1 MLIVL
6 PPSETKVSG
15 GDEGSRLDL
24 GALSFPIQ
32 TPTRALIIEALV
44 ALAADPDASLR
55 ALKLGP
61 KGLAE
66 VARNRELWE
75 APLLPALLR
84 YTGVLYDALGFAT
97 LDATEQKRALDS
109 VAVFS
114 ALFGLIRASDRIPA
128 YRVSFDSTVP
138 GAKPGRV
145 WPAVAT
151 ELWGSVDEFVLDL
164 RSEGYRNLAP
174 LPEDK
179 GVFVSLVKGGPS
191 GSRVALGHHNK
202 ATKGRLVRDL
212 VHSGAVLSS
221 VQELCE
227 WGSKHGYAFDP
238 DSERAGSIDL
248 VVDL

>member
-1 MLIVL
+1 MLILL

-15 GDEGSRLDL
+15 GDEGSRLDV
-24 GALSFPIQ
+24 GSLSFPIQ
-32 TPTRALIIEALV
+32 TPTRTHIIDAVV

-66 VARNRELWE
+66 VARNRELGE
-75 APLLPALLR
+75 APLLPALTR

-97 LDATEQKRALDS
+97 LDATEKKRALSS

-128 YRVSFDSTVP
+128 YRLSFDSTLP

-145 WPAVAT
+145 WPVVAT

-164 RSEGYRNLAP
+164 RSEGYRSLAP
-174 LPEDK
+174 LPEDN
-179 GVFVSLVKGGPS
+179 GVFVSLVRVGPS

-202 ATKGRLVRDL
+202 VTKGRLVRDL
-212 VHSGAVLSS
+212 VRSGAELSS
-221 VQELCE
+221 VQELCR
-227 WGSKHGYAFDP
+227 WGRQHGYVFDP

-248 VVDL
+248 VVDP